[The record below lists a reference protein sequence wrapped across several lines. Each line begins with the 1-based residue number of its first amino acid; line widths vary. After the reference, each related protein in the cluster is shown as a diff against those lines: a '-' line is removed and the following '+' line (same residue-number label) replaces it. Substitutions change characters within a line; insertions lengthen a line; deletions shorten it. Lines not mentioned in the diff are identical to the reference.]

1 MILNSNILNNKRS
14 VSSFSVQI
22 LSIFTLSRR
31 DRGSFSHNPHHREV
45 FAYYYKQPKLP
56 AMVLINPLTHQYR
69 NNKSNSP
76 KGGGSDGGMYK
87 GRTDDVMK
95 LLMIGFEGL

>member
-1 MILNSNILNNKRS
+1 MDWAIGGLFNQAEI
-14 VSSFSVQI
+14 
-22 LSIFTLSRR
+22 
-31 DRGSFSHNPHHREV
+31 P
-45 FAYYYKQPKLP
+45 
-56 AMVLINPLTHQYR
+56 PLTHQYR

-76 KGGGSDGGMYK
+76 KGGGSDGGMYR

>member
-1 MILNSNILNNKRS
+1 MDWAIGGFLI
-14 VSSFSVQI
+14 
-22 LSIFTLSRR
+22 
-31 DRGSFSHNPHHREV
+31 
-45 FAYYYKQPKLP
+45 KLKY
-56 AMVLINPLTHQYR
+56 PLTHQYR
-69 NNKSNSP
+69 NIKSNSP

>member
-1 MILNSNILNNKRS
+1 MLIHSKFL
-14 VSSFSVQI
+14 
-22 LSIFTLSRR
+22 LS
-31 DRGSFSHNPHHREV
+31 
-45 FAYYYKQPKLP
+45 
-56 AMVLINPLTHQYR
+56 LINPLTHQYR

-95 LLMIGFEGL
+95 LLMIGFEGLFRFCNPSGHNGMARHWWTELVSVSEFN

>member
-1 MILNSNILNNKRS
+1 MLIHSKFL
-14 VSSFSVQI
+14 
-22 LSIFTLSRR
+22 LS
-31 DRGSFSHNPHHREV
+31 
-45 FAYYYKQPKLP
+45 
-56 AMVLINPLTHQYR
+56 LINPLTHQYR

-95 LLMIGFEGL
+95 LLMIGFEGLFRFCNPPDHKGVARHWRTELVSVS

>member
-1 MILNSNILNNKRS
+1 MIHSY
-14 VSSFSVQI
+14 
-22 LSIFTLSRR
+22 T
-31 DRGSFSHNPHHREV
+31 SH
-45 FAYYYKQPKLP
+45 QST
-56 AMVLINPLTHQYR
+56 PLTHQYR